1 MKQVIEQAVSAAL
14 QRLKTHSDLVGLSN
28 VDEATFRSFV
38 IAGIMER
45 CPTAKCQTEWHR
57 FDLLV
62 QGDAIYVL
70 VEFKFY
76 LMRRTLEL
84 NGHLGS
90 WKGEAGPQ
98 NESEFWACVGKLHD
112 QRDAAVQQGYLILV
126 YQRDYPLRSK
136 YSFAKSYDGLAAGT
150 KIGAVTDI
158 PHGMAETLTC
168 KILEVLPSTS
178 RV

>member
-62 QGDAIYVL
+62 QGHAVNVL

-76 LMRRTLEL
+76 LLRQTREI
-84 NGHLGS
+84 NGRLGS
-90 WKGEAGPQ
+90 WKGGAGPK
-98 NESEFWACVGKLHD
+98 NKSEYEACVGKLHNR
-112 QRDAAVQQGYLILV
+112 RDAAVHHRLLILV
-126 YQRDYPLRSK
+126 YQVGYPRPSK
-136 YSFAKSYDGLAAGT
+136 YSFAESYDDLAADT
-150 KIGAVTDI
+150 RIGAVTDI
-158 PHGMAETLTC
+158 PHGMAEKLAC
-168 KILEVLPSTS
+168 KIVEVLPSTS